1 MMYFRLALMA
11 SCFAATTAFA
21 DPLFTAA
28 EAQRGEGL
36 YNSKCASCHGR
47 NLVSRGDPPSL
58 TGEPFTIGWIGKSVG
73 DRFTAIKETM
83 PPNDAGNLPDSDVRD
98 IIAYVLKFN
107 GFDVGA
113 KSLPTSAG
121 EMDALTIAK

>member
-1 MMYFRLALMA
+1 MNFKAVFMA
-11 SCFAATTAFA
+11 ACFFPTVAVAE
-21 DPLFTAA
+21 PLFTSA
-28 EAQRGEGL
+28 EADRGEAI

-83 PPNDAGNLPDSDVRD
+83 PPNDAGNLPDENVRD
-98 IIAYVLKFN
+98 IIAYILKFN
-107 GFDVGA
+107 GFDAGP
-113 KSLPTSAG
+113 KPLPTSSA
-121 EMDALTIAK
+121 ELDALKINK